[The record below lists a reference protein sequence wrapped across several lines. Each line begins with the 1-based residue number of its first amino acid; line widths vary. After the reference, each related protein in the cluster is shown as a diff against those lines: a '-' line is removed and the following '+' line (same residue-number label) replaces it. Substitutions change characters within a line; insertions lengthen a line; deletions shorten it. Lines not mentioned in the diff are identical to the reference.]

1 MLNVKRNGKEL
12 ETLCGGMV
20 WNLMFFIFANRM
32 VKFNPEIIGE
42 QCIGI
47 DSDKLAVSDE
57 NNKIAR
63 KIYHEKHLKTVTI
76 V

>member
-1 MLNVKRNGKEL
+1 M
-12 ETLCGGMV
+12 
-20 WNLMFFIFANRM
+20 MFFIFANRM

-63 KIYHEKHLKTVTI
+63 KIYHEKHLKTVTM